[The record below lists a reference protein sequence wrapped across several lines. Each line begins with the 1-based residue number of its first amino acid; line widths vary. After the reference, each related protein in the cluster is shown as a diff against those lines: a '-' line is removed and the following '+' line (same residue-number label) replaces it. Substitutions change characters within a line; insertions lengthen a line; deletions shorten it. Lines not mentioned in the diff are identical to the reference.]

1 MIERMM
7 FRVIR
12 GDHKEVVLDWVQTIE
27 VIESGDW
34 SSIQVLED
42 DESYAFVKND

>member
-1 MIERMM
+1 MIEQMR
-7 FRVIR
+7 FRVVR
-12 GDHKEVVLDWVQTIE
+12 SDCQEVVLDWVQTIE

-42 DESYAFVKND
+42 ESYAFVKND

>member
-1 MIERMM
+1 MVEKVR
-7 FRVIR
+7 FRVVR
-12 GDHKEVVLDWVQTIE
+12 SDHQEVTLDWNETVR

-42 DESYAFVKND
+42 ESYAFVKND

>member
-1 MIERMM
+1 MDEKMR
-7 FRVIR
+7 FRVVR
-12 GDHKEVVLDWVQTIE
+12 SDHKEVALSWDETLD

-42 DESYAFVKND
+42 ESYTFEKND

>member
-1 MIERMM
+1 MDEKMR
-7 FRVIR
+7 FRVVR
-12 GDHKEVVLDWVQTIE
+12 GDCQEVTLDWDETVE

>member
-1 MIERMM
+1 MVEKMR
-7 FRVIR
+7 FRVVR
-12 GDHKEVVLDWVQTIE
+12 SDCQEGVLDWTAPVS

-42 DESYAFVKND
+42 ESYAFVKND

>member
-12 GDHKEVVLDWVQTIE
+12 GDHKEVVLNWGETVS